1 MRKMQ
6 FLYAKFIII
15 NCIEYCCALQF
26 SNLIINFGFQDQNKF
41 IFDILFNLSANKI
54 AIEVILLGLAC

>member
-6 FLYAKFIII
+6 FLYVKFTAI

-41 IFDILFNLSANKI
+41 IFNILFNLFANKI
-54 AIEVILLGLAC
+54 AIKLILLGLAC